1 MMMKSIFTLIIIFT
15 LASTQTITPYEILPL
30 RTTQNVLTSYSFHL
44 NTDTDIANNAFV
56 AIKFPFEFS
65 ANALTQVKR
74 IRYATN
80 DSLPIAAKWKL

>member
-1 MMMKSIFTLIIIFT
+1 MMKSIFTLIIIFT

-56 AIKFPFEFS
+56 AIKSPFEFS
-65 ANALTQVKR
+65 ANALTEV
-74 IRYATN
+74 
-80 DSLPIAAKWKL
+80 SLCH